1 MKEKN
6 TGIIRKVDELGR
18 IVIPI
23 EIRNG
28 FDIAERDPLE
38 IFVDNN
44 SIILKKYEISCVFC
58 NKKENLIKYKDK
70 YICKKCISNIDK
82 L

>member
-23 EIRNG
+23 EIRNE
-28 FDIAERDPLE
+28 FSIAEKDPVE

-44 SIILKKYEISCVFC
+44 SIILKKYEISCIFC
-58 NKKENLIKYKDK
+58 NKKENLIKYEEKS
-70 YICKKCISNIDK
+70 ICKKCISNISK